1 MGFEVEIENLKVRV
15 SPAKCPSGEA
25 NITVDAVWPEPLEG
39 VVEALALMLPPL
51 KVTYSREFG
60 SVTFKVRGRM
70 VGVYS
75 SGRVSFCA
83 RDIEEA
89 KDTLR
94 QLKAL
99 ISEAKGRV
107 MWGGAPDPATAESWS
122 TLSALTLYRYMPKT
136 NCKKCGELTCLAF
149 AAKVLAGERRLGECP
164 ALKLSENRHLV
175 EALERE
181 YGRVALETLG
191 WP

>member
-1 MGFEVEIENLKVRV
+1 MEIEGLKARV

-25 NITVDAVWPEPLEG
+25 NITVEVTWPEPLEG

-60 SVTFKVRGRM
+60 SVTFKIRERM

-83 RDIEEA
+83 RDVEEA
-89 KDTLR
+89 RETLR
-94 QLKAL
+94 RLKAL
-99 ISEAKGRV
+99 ISEAKERV

-122 TLSALTLYRYMPKT
+122 RLGALSLYKYMPRT
-136 NCKKCGELTCLAF
+136 NCKECGELTCLAF
-149 AAKVLAGERRLGECP
+149 AAKVLTGERRLGECT
-164 ALKLSENRHLV
+164 ALKLPENRHLV

-181 YGRVALETLG
+181 YGRAALEALG